1 MAVFKSDS
9 VVLIIVLSV
18 NDQVVQQS
26 SMCFIYNEKI
36 QTELAIRNNNL
47 LEMQPFKCLN
57 RVAGIK
63 ENYLIDVSS
72 MM

>member
-18 NDQVVQQS
+18 NEQVVQQS

-47 LEMQPFKCLN
+47 NNK
-57 RVAGIK
+57 
-63 ENYLIDVSS
+63 NYLIDVSS
-72 MM
+72 TM